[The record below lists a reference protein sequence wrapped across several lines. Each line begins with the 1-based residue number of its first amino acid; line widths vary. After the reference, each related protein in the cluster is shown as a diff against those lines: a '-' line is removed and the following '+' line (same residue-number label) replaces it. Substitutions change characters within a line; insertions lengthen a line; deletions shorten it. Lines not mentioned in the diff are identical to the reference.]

1 MFADG
6 EHKFAVHEHMFVAC
20 EHKFTE
26 HEYKIVKCMENFV
39 LQELP
44 DEMTDGKNNRLIESF

>member
-1 MFADG
+1 MFAGG

-44 DEMTDGKNNRLIESF
+44 DEMTDGKKQSSY